1 MKRATNSINKKLP
14 TVAGKSET
22 IIKTTRSGHGSGHTF
37 KRSTKII
44 LIALLM
50 ILMVLSYN
58 MYYHI
63 QSNDENKSIMNV
75 KEENPSSTAGVEVKE
90 PEKKKDPLKGWIY
103 EPKNINYFWSKM
115 GDRPFQKEFYSQL
128 GQFKR
133 ILDVGAR
140 GYNRVCKDIIS
151 SSTTEYIQIEPF
163 PPSADEMNNDGLL
176 ECYVQEIM
184 DKYPNMKDG
193 ADMVIDFGVFG
204 WDGVQIGFKEE
215 DIRKYIQNVL
225 FVLKDGGCWALKTD
239 VGWVP
244 DQDQLF
250 NKYILPY
257 FDLGNFNNYKSGHSV
272 KGNKFHFY
280 FFYKKKGM

>member
-1 MKRATNSINKKLP
+1 MKRATNSINNKKLP
-14 TVAGKSET
+14 TVAGKSEP
-22 IIKTTRSGHGSGHTF
+22 IIKTTRSGRGNGHTF
-37 KRSTKII
+37 SRSAKV
-44 LIALLM
+44 IALLM

-58 MYYHI
+58 MYYHV
-63 QSNDENKSIMNV
+63 QNSDENKSIMKV

-90 PEKKKDPLKGWIY
+90 PEIKKVPLKGWMY
-103 EPKNINYFWSKM
+103 EPKNVNYFWSKM

-133 ILDVGAR
+133 VVDVGAR
-140 GYNRVCKDIIS
+140 GYNRVCKDIIN

-163 PPSADEMNNDGLL
+163 PPSRDEMNNDGLL

-204 WDGVQIGFKEE
+204 WDAVQIGFKEE
-215 DIRKYIQNVL
+215 DIRKYVQNVL
-225 FVLKDGGCWALKTD
+225 FVLKHGGCWALKTD

-250 NKYILPY
+250 NTYILPY